1 MLDSSSDTSHDEQRP
16 DFPVGKHMPPTA
28 LPADEQARLDS
39 LAALLGSTPE
49 KVLPFVLRDGFA
61 ETERVARAV
70 LRARSGSTSERNV
83 GHEEA
88 MARLDA
94 MLTRN
99 AASQAA

>member
-1 MLDSSSDTSHDEQRP
+1 
-16 DFPVGKHMPPTA
+16 MPPTT
-28 LPADEQARLDS
+28 LPADQQARLDS
-39 LAALLGSTPE
+39 LAALLDSTPE
-49 KVLPFVLRDGFA
+49 KVLPFVLRDGFS

-70 LRARSGSTSERNV
+70 LRTRSGADSARGV

-99 AASQAA
+99 AASQTA

>member
-1 MLDSSSDTSHDEQRP
+1 MLDLSTVLCHAEERP
-16 DFPVGKHMPPTA
+16 DFPAGKHMPPTA
-28 LPADEQARLDS
+28 LPAVEQARLDS

-49 KVLPFVLRDGFA
+49 KVLPFVLRDGFS

-70 LRARSGSTSERNV
+70 LRARDGSTSERGV